1 LTALLAPGWVED
13 VTISDADAKAIAV
26 AVKDEILTITNQT
39 DGSGTQS
46 TFLGQQVW
54 NQGIYDGVDG
64 VKRRAWQ
71 VAQHLGTATVAYASS
86 DAARDA
92 AISTAVDGLQT
103 VISNLVTTIQAGGG
117 NVDSAAILAKLD
129 EVKAATVQAATDA
142 VGAARKDL
150 LDRMQAAAEAEAAAL
165 DDGQ

>member
-1 LTALLAPGWVED
+1 
-13 VTISDADAKAIAV
+13 
-26 AVKDEILTITNQT
+26 
-39 DGSGTQS
+39 
-46 TFLGQQVW
+46 
-54 NQGIYDGVDG
+54 
-64 VKRRAWQ
+64 
-71 VAQHLGTATVAYASS
+71 
-86 DAARDA
+86 
-92 AISTAVDGLQT
+92 